1 MKTFRNMYL
10 ATILLLL
17 LGMNAASTVARATTA
32 LPHNSP
38 TEAATDLGSIDSL
51 LQYFEQTTKD
61 LRTQVEGLS
70 PAQLAFKPSADQW
83 SIGEC
88 LEHIVLSE
96 TMLFEMAK
104 KELAKAPQ
112 PERKAEVKVN
122 DENLKQMLG
131 DRSQKF
137 KAPAELQP
145 TGKYTD
151 AKAALRDLANARKP
165 VLAFIKQANE
175 EDLKNHIS
183 EYPTG
188 TVNGHQNLL
197 FIAAHCARHTNQI
210 AEIKANPKFPKK

>member
-1 MKTFRNMYL
+1 MYL
-10 ATILLLL
+10 AICLSLALAISSNCTLAGTIRKNTTEPAQ
-17 LGMNAASTVARATTA
+17 NAARKS
-32 LPHNSP
+32 
-38 TEAATDLGSIDSL
+38 GSIDSL
-51 LQYFEQTTKD
+51 IQYFEETTKN
-61 LRTQVEGLS
+61 LKAQVEGLS
-70 PAQLAFKPSADQW
+70 AAQLAFKPSPEQW

-88 LEHIVLSE
+88 LEHIILSE

-122 DENLKQMLG
+122 DENLKHMMG

-145 TGKYTD
+145 TGKYT
-151 AKAALRDLANARKP
+151 AVKVALQDFTAARKP

-197 FIAAHCARHTNQI
+197 FIAAHCARHTKQI
-210 AEIKANPKFPKK
+210 EEIKANPKFPKK